1 MRITALYAAL
11 LAPIFVVL
19 AIRVI
24 AMRRSA
30 RVAVGDGGDAELRRR
45 MRVQANFAE
54 YVPFALLLL
63 ALAEGLG
70 GPGWMIHALGL
81 ALLAGRLSHAWGM
94 SQAREVFGFRV
105 GGMVATFSVILLAA
119 LLCLWGALAG

>member
-1 MRITALYAAL
+1 MRTTALYAGL
-11 LAPIFVVL
+11 LAPLFVVL

-24 AMRRSA
+24 ALRRSA

-63 ALAEGLG
+63 ALAEALG
-70 GPGWMIHALGL
+70 SPAWALHPLGL

-94 SQAREVFGFRV
+94 SQPREVFAFRV
-105 GGMVATFSVILLAA
+105 AGMAATFGVILLAA
-119 LLCLWGALAG
+119 LLCLWGALRG

>member
-1 MRITALYAAL
+1 
-11 LAPIFVVL
+11 VVL

-70 GPGWMIHALGL
+70 SPGWMIHALGL

-94 SQAREVFGFRV
+94 SQPREVFGFRV

>member
-11 LAPIFVVL
+11 LAPLFVVL

-24 AMRRSA
+24 AIRRSA
-30 RVAVGDGGDAELRRR
+30 RVAVGDGGDAELSRR

-119 LLCLWGALAG
+119 LLCLWGALLG